1 MEQWEQVRRDL
12 PAGAILVG
20 VDEVGRGPL
29 VGDVVAGAV
38 AFRSKPVE
46 GLADSKA
53 LSARRREELSA
64 NIRENA
70 IWALGRATPAEIDEL
85 NILQASLL
93 AMRRA
98 VDALGVNIDLIL
110 VDGRQLPAW
119 TYSSVAVV
127 KGDAKV
133 EEISAASII
142 AKVAR
147 DQDMLEL
154 HQQWPAYGFDA
165 HKGYPT
171 KRHLEAL
178 KREGVTPFHRRSF
191 APVRARLDTDEV

>member
-1 MEQWEQVRRDL
+1 MELWEQARGNL
-12 PAGAILVG
+12 PADAIVVG

-29 VGDVVAGAV
+29 IGDVVAGAV
-38 AFRSKPVE
+38 AFKSTPID

-53 LSARRREELSA
+53 LSASRREALSA
-64 NIRENA
+64 EIRDCA
-70 IWALGRATPAEIDEL
+70 IWALGRASPAEIDEL

-98 VDALGVNIDLIL
+98 VEALDVQIDLVL

-119 TYSSVAVV
+119 PYSSLAVV

-133 EEISAASII
+133 KEISAASII

-154 HQQWPAYGFDA
+154 HQKWPAYGFDA

-178 KREGVTPFHRRSF
+178 KNEGVTPFHRRSF
-191 APVRARLDTDEV
+191 APVRARIQIDEV